1 MAEQILIPE
10 SADRETR
17 YELLLPQLEALI
29 AGETDLVANI
39 SNVVAAL
46 REAFGFFWVGVY
58 FVKEDQLVLG
68 PFQGPVACTRI
79 GLGKGVC
86 GTAWQQAE
94 TILVPDVDL
103 FPGHIACS
111 SASRSEVVVPGFSGR
126 TVVLVLD
133 VDSDKVNDFS
143 EVDVRGLE
151 RVMRIIERVI
161 PPDFY

>member
-79 GLGKGVC
+79 GLGKG
-86 GTAWQQAE
+86 
-94 TILVPDVDL
+94 
-103 FPGHIACS
+103 
-111 SASRSEVVVPGFSGR
+111 
-126 TVVLVLD
+126 
-133 VDSDKVNDFS
+133 
-143 EVDVRGLE
+143 
-151 RVMRIIERVI
+151 
-161 PPDFY
+161 